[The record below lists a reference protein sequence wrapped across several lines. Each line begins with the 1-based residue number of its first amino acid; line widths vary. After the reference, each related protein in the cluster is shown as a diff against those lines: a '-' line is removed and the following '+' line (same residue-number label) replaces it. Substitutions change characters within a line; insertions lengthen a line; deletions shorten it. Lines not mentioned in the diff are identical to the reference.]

1 MQSEHGTVIF
11 QKTSPYYGNQDD
23 WYCIVLYCI
32 HKRPILRISQE
43 DVRFEVLREM
53 NIKISVLW
61 DVTPCSLAEVP
72 ACQRMPLLKFK
83 RFINLA
89 R

>member
-1 MQSEHGTVIF
+1 MET
-11 QKTSPYYGNQDD
+11 KTIG
-23 WYCIVLYCI
+23 IVLYCI